1 MCRILHNSLNVIS
14 DNILEVC
21 RNLHTFIFHSR
32 QGCIIF
38 DSKIKLIIFNIKF
51 QTTYT
56 TISNTHYFP
65 CQTGHFYPRVIN
77 SDFWLLFT
85 YPNFWL
91 RSLSIDSLISEFFSP
106 HKSLPPGLLSP
117 HNQHCSPGKVFQV
130 LCLLHKQEGKFFILV
145 QQKVSTTVCCF
156 FRDKVGD
163 TSSMVLS
170 KAVPV
175 GLRSVDR
182 SLV

>member
-1 MCRILHNSLNVIS
+1 M
-14 DNILEVC
+14 
-21 RNLHTFIFHSR
+21 
-32 QGCIIF
+32 
-38 DSKIKLIIFNIKF
+38 
-51 QTTYT
+51 
-56 TISNTHYFP
+56 
-65 CQTGHFYPRVIN
+65 IN
-77 SDFWLLFT
+77 SGIWLLLT

-91 RSLSIDSLISEFFSP
+91 SHYQSVALSPNFFSP
-106 HKSLPPGLLSP
+106 HKSLPPGLLFLY
-117 HNQHCSPGKVFQV
+117 NQHCIAGKVFQV

-170 KAVPV
+170 KAVPE

-182 SLV
+182 SLVLGATSSLNRSSPVQVPIQEVFES